1 MLLVLRDVIELVLRV
16 AVEPVLRCGWRA
28 TVVLLVERVVALLL
42 AEPELLPVERLAVT
56 VVVRVVV
63 VADVVRAVA
72 CEPVLRVVTD
82 VERVALSAR
91 PVACALVERIVAC
104 ERATAVFV
112 LPYVRLTADWRFS
125 SER

>member
-42 AEPELLPVERLAVT
+42 AEPELLPVERLAVA
-56 VVVRVVV
+56 VVVRVVAV
-63 VADVVRAVA
+63 VVRAVA

-82 VERVALSAR
+82 VERLALSAR
-91 PVACALVERIVAC
+91 PVACALVERVVTC